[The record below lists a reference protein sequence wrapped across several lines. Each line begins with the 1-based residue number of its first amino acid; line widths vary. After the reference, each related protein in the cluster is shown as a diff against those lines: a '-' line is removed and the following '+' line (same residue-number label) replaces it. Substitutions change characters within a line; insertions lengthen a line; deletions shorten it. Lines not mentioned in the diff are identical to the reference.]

1 MCEQSHTHTS
11 WLHLFTAKNLRT
23 KIDFSTFGMDPQELN
38 VFQESLQTLKI
49 AKTKFDGSKDA
60 LEQISDDWNNK
71 EILVPL
77 TGSMYVKGVINK
89 IDKFIIDIGT
99 GYYVEK
105 VKNVET
111 FALNWSITMSLIRF
125 VNKHNCRTS
134 PHRRTISSEKSTMCK
149 SKWIK
154 SIHWADK
161 NQKYWMP
168 SLMSLKWK

>member
-11 WLHLFTAKNLRT
+11 WLHLFTTKNLRT

-111 FALNWSITMSLIRF
+111 FALN
-125 VNKHNCRTS
+125 
-134 PHRRTISSEKSTMCK
+134 
-149 SKWIK
+149 
-154 SIHWADK
+154 
-161 NQKYWMP
+161 
-168 SLMSLKWK
+168 